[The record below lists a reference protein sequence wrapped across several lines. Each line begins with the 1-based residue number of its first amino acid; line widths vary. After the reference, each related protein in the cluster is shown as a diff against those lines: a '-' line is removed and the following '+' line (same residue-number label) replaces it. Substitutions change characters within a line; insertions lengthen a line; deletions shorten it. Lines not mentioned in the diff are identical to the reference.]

1 MLDIELKRLIKK
13 DQKSISDY
21 LYGKITKEQWLLISQ
36 KISKNF
42 LSLLKKYNFPYR
54 NKTSEFLYKSA
65 VTLSLHLEKKD
76 LERVF
81 LKFIKNSDNEQIL
94 NEHKIIFIDK
104 IKVISGK
111 KQIYGSQF
119 KKTKNGKV
127 RFLPIINRKKVNE
140 RRKKLGLDTIEKYKK
155 TITLN

>member
-1 MLDIELKRLIKK
+1 MLDIEIRKLIKK

-42 LSLLKKYNFPYR
+42 LNLLKKNNFPYR

-127 RFLPIINRKKVNE
+127 RFLSIINRKKVNE
-140 RRKKLGLDTIEKYKK
+140 RRKKLGLDTIENYKK
-155 TITLN
+155 MIALK

>member
-1 MLDIELKRLIKK
+1 MFDIEIRKLIKR
-13 DQKSISDY
+13 DQKNIADY
-21 LYGKITKEQWLLISQ
+21 LYGKITKEKWFLISQ
-36 KISKNF
+36 KISKVF
-42 LSLLKKYNFPYR
+42 LCLLKKNNFPYR

-65 VTLSLHLEKKD
+65 ITLSLHLEKRD
-76 LERVF
+76 LKRVF
-81 LKFIKNSDNEQIL
+81 LEFIKNSNNEQVL

-119 KKTKNGKV
+119 KKTKDGKV

-140 RRKKLGLDTIEKYKK
+140 RRKKLGLDVIENYKK
-155 TITLN
+155 TIILK